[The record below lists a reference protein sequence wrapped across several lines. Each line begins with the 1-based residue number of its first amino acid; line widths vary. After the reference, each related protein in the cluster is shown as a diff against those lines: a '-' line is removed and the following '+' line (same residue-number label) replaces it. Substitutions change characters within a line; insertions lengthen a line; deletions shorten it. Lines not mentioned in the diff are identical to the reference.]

1 MGDRKDSYKEIIF
14 NSVPRLLSLLDR
26 DSSSQTY
33 GSFDRQH
40 WAWANKDFVNAD
52 FQRGVYILAI
62 LFTEEF
68 PWNKYYNNE
77 NVLKWISAGFDYW
90 AKIQHKNGS
99 FDQWYPHEGSVG
111 TTGFT
116 LCALSEAF
124 LLIQEKIPGEQ
135 KERLLVAFDKAANFI
150 CRHRETHGLI
160 SNHLAG
166 MALALL
172 NASNILN
179 NNKYLKESNKLLQR
193 IFEGQS
199 AEGWY
204 SEYNGADPGYETLGI
219 AYLAKYWKKTQD
231 PQLFLSLKRSMDYLV
246 HFVHPDGTLGGE
258 YGSRS
263 TELYY
268 PSGMEILKPALPQA
282 EYIADKMI
290 VGIREGCVVSPS
302 TVDVFN
308 FMPLL
313 SSYLD
318 AYKNLEPEMSENIN
332 GIKLDNFKYFDK
344 SKMAVWTTDKIKLI
358 IGLAKG
364 GVMRCYK
371 NDGTLLYSDCGYI
384 AYLRNGSKISSQ
396 FLDYNNDCQV
406 NEVSS
411 CLERYFSY
419 VPGHQMTPMFYVLLR
434 IFSLTAGRYN
444 RIGNWAKNLLA
455 GRLIRYKKIVPL
467 KIIRSVQISGA
478 GDKLLIKDY
487 LKIEGKIKLK
497 ELARKSKFSTIFMG
511 SARYFNPQELCQKD
525 EQINNQQLKQLNN
538 QGFLE
543 LVKEVSLT
551 GGCTQRF
558 TEHARLSKSQ

>member
-99 FDQWYPHEGSVG
+99 FDQWYPQEGSVG

-124 LLIQEKIPGEQ
+124 VLIQEKIPGEQ

-193 IFEGQS
+193 IFKGQS

-290 VGIREGCVVSPS
+290 VGIREGCAVSPS

-455 GRLIRYKKIVPL
+455 SRLIRYKKIAPL
-467 KIIRSVQISGA
+467 KIIRSVQISG
-478 GDKLLIKDY
+478 DRLLIKDY

-511 SARYFNPQELCQKD
+511 SARYFNPQELCQED

-551 GGCTQRF
+551 GGRTQRF
-558 TEHARLSKSQ
+558 TEHARLSKFQ

>member
-99 FDQWYPHEGSVG
+99 FDQWYPQEGSVG

-124 LLIQEKIPGEQ
+124 VLIQEKIPGEQ

-268 PSGMEILKPALPQA
+268 PSGIETLKPALPQA

-313 SSYLD
+313 SSYLN

-455 GRLIRYKKIVPL
+455 SRLIRYKKIAPL
-467 KIIRSVQISGA
+467 KIIRSVQISG
-478 GDKLLIKDY
+478 DRLLIKDY